1 MLTKSLINIPKT
13 HIITVVLYS
22 YTISWGWPLGRHACR
37 RKREQGTH
45 QATRN
50 WQAIKLLYNQKE
62 RQIHSTNLSPIP
74 QSRVRHLSKYSS
86 MYVCTNELS
95 LTLFINLNTW
105 HSQVTTFHPH
115 WVFFFLFFSTME
127 AKLLASAPTKDAH
140 DRISHSL
147 IQDANRTPR
156 KKINKPRYFFLS
168 FLFWSAWMQGQWPMR
183 IIIIKAKNHTLEWL
197 LRKTLPLVSTQSSSE
212 VLLLMPWPQTS
223 ELQLHE
229 SRMTVRVD
237 EDRPQD
243 MNILILAGLNI
254 LVQDI
259 HSPTYQEMHIYV
271 HRENRQH
278 LHNNMFEMKKETVM
292 KKNVA

>member
-1 MLTKSLINIPKT
+1 
-13 HIITVVLYS
+13 
-22 YTISWGWPLGRHACR
+22 
-37 RKREQGTH
+37 
-45 QATRN
+45 
-50 WQAIKLLYNQKE
+50 
-62 RQIHSTNLSPIP
+62 
-74 QSRVRHLSKYSS
+74 
-86 MYVCTNELS
+86 
-95 LTLFINLNTW
+95 
-105 HSQVTTFHPH
+105 
-115 WVFFFLFFSTME
+115 
-127 AKLLASAPTKDAH
+127 
-140 DRISHSL
+140 
-147 IQDANRTPR
+147 
-156 KKINKPRYFFLS
+156 
-168 FLFWSAWMQGQWPMR
+168 
-183 IIIIKAKNHTLEWL
+183 
-197 LRKTLPLVSTQSSSE
+197 
-212 VLLLMPWPQTS
+212 MPWPQTS